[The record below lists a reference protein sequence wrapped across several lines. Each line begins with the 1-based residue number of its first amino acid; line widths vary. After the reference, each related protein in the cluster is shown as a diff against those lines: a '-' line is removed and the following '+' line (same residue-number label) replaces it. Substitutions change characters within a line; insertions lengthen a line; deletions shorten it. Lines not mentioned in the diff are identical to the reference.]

1 MKTMKTKSSPA
12 IERILKQLRRKGCRF
27 PISRRD
33 LFIKYGGVAGEAT
46 FRELVRRKLILCSE
60 AWDGSLSEL
69 TAGMLEEFGVTGRA
83 DFRRRYLTG
92 KLSTDHWQCFGKFK
106 RAQLMAWAGLPP
118 PDEVLHEVRLY
129 LDTETFRKLDVL
141 VKANRFRGPDRREKL
156 MARMLRMEWAWQH
169 CPIRKKLRRRSKHK
183 RPQSLE

>member
-1 MKTMKTKSSPA
+1 LT
-12 IERILKQLRRKGCRF
+12 CRV
-27 PISRRD
+27 I
-33 LFIKYGGVAGEAT
+33 GVASAEHLKGQGVYEIRT
-46 FRELVRRKLILCSE
+46 SGRHNGTGFTGKGLGPRPLQKICRL
-60 AWDGSLSEL
+60 
-69 TAGMLEEFGVTGRA
+69 GVTSRA

-92 KLSTDHWQCFGKFK
+92 KLSTDHWRCFGKFK
-106 RAQLMAWAGLPP
+106 RAQLLTWAGLPP
-118 PDEVLHEVRLY
+118 PDDVRHEVRLH

-183 RPQSLE
+183 SPQSLE